1 MRSFQLLMLFFFMWM
16 LSFANAGWAA
26 TLSGNVRF
34 EGKAPEA
41 QRLDMAADP
50 TCVALHSGGVHS
62 EEVVVNPNGTL
73 KNVFIYVKEGL
84 AEQVFEPPT
93 DPVILDQKGCRYI
106 PHVFG
111 VQTGQAI
118 QIVNSDATLH
128 NVHSVAKQNKEF
140 NLGMPIQGMKI
151 KKKFDKPEVMAKFK
165 CDVHPWMAAYA
176 GVLGHPF
183 FNVTDDEGLFEIKN
197 LPAGN
202 YVVETWHEKYGLQS
216 HKVSIDSAE
225 ENKVIE
231 LRYSA

>member
-1 MRSFQLLMLFFFMWM
+1 MRSFQLFTFFFYIGM
-16 LSFANAGWAA
+16 LSFVDAGWAA
-26 TLSGNVRF
+26 TLSGSVRF
-34 EGKAPEA
+34 EGAAPEA

-50 TCVALHSGGVHS
+50 TCAATHSGGAAS

-73 KNVFIYVKEGL
+73 KNVFIYVKKGL
-84 AEQVFEPPT
+84 GEQVFDPPK

-106 PHVFG
+106 PRVFG
-111 VQTGQAI
+111 IQTGQPI

-128 NVHSVAKQNKEF
+128 NVHSVVTQNKEF
-140 NLGMPIQGMKI
+140 NLGMPIQGMKLT
-151 KKKFDKPEVMAKFK
+151 KKFDKPEIMAKFK

-176 GVLGHPF
+176 GVLRHPF
-183 FNVTDDEGLFEIKN
+183 FSVTNDEGSFEIKN
-197 LPAGN
+197 LPVGN

>member
-1 MRSFQLLMLFFFMWM
+1 MRSFQLFTFFFFIGM
-16 LSFANAGWAA
+16 LGFANAGWAA

-41 QRLDMAADP
+41 QRLDMASDP
-50 TCVALHSGGVHS
+50 TCAAIHSGGVAS

-84 AEQVFEPPT
+84 AEQVFDPPK

-111 VQTGQAI
+111 IQTGQPI

-128 NVHSVAKQNKEF
+128 NVHSVVTQNKGF
-140 NLGMPIQGMKI
+140 NLGMPIQGMKLT
-151 KKKFDKPEVMAKFK
+151 KKFDKPEIMAKFK

-176 GVLGHPF
+176 GVLRHPF
-183 FNVTDDEGLFEIKN
+183 FSVTNDEGSFEIKN
-197 LPAGN
+197 LPVGN